1 MNNDIP
7 QLAFG
12 INREM
17 IRNIARSIDN
27 EYTAV
32 ICYEGLMQ
40 MAPDEYSAYRIMR
53 IREDNMRHYQAF
65 SQIFTMV
72 TGHQH
77 QPQMTRECPQD
88 FREGSRAA
96 FIDEQ
101 ENVEFYLRIAE
112 EADIPFVRRSYRRAS
127 SDDQNSATWFLYFLT
142 L

>member
-7 QLAFG
+7 QLPYG

-17 IRNIARSIDN
+17 IRNIARSIDD

-32 ICYEGLMQ
+32 ICYEVLMQ
-40 MAPDEYSAYRIMR
+40 MAPDEYAANRIMR
-53 IREDNMRHYQAF
+53 IREDKMRHYRMF
-65 SQIFTMV
+65 SEIYTMI
-72 TGHQH
+72 TNRQH
-77 QPQMTRECPQD
+77 QPQMMRECPQD

-101 ENVEFYLRIAE
+101 ENVEVYLRIAE

-127 SDDQNSATWFLYFLT
+127 SDDQNSAVWFLYFMNM
-142 L
+142 